1 MSEHQKPSVSPKAVR
16 QIIIALLLVCAG
28 WVLIELEPIK
38 ELLGFTDTKHGH
50 ADSEVIPGFHTPGF
64 HAAYGFISCVLLVL
78 AATQMRRFV
87 KRDEDYYDD

>member
-1 MSEHQKPSVSPKAVR
+1 MSDHLKPSVGPKAVR
-16 QIIIALLLVCAG
+16 VIIFALMVVCAG
-28 WVLIELEPIK
+28 WVLIDFDPIEK
-38 ELLGFTDTKHGH
+38 LLGFTDTEHGH
-50 ADSEVIPGFHTPGF
+50 DDFEDIPGFRLPGF